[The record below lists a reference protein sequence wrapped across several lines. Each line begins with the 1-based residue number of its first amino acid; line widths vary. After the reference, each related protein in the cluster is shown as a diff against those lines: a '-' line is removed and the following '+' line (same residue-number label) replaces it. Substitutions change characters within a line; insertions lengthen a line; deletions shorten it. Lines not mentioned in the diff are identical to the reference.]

1 MHQPSLI
8 SKVLLS
14 FADNFAEHH
23 HDLSALLLT
32 PDKHLWL
39 GSDEASTI
47 ERLSFIDNENFG
59 EHKQFRVAE
68 FFDLPAPEDEEI
80 DIEGL
85 AYSDYY
91 LWLIGSHS
99 YKRKKPKPDKSDAQN
114 IKRLT
119 KVKSE
124 ANRYIIGRIPLV
136 DGELIREC
144 PHPENP
150 NVQLSAGKLQVTP
163 QGNLL
168 MEALA
173 NDPHLGFFVTAEIPG
188 KDNGFDIEGIEICQN
203 RIFLGLRGPVLRGW
217 AIILEIELQ
226 SNLPGLLDLKYL
238 GVSGEKYK
246 KHFIYL
252 NGLGIR
258 DLCWDNQDLLILAGP
273 TMDLDGPVTIYRLQN
288 GLNLDENVLNY
299 PQAVLDIPY
308 GKGNN
313 HAEGITLFE
322 GITGGRSKR
331 QLCGRS
337 LLVVHD
343 SPAENR
349 LQGQASIIADVFQLT
364 VNSEQ

>member
-1 MHQPSLI
+1 MHHQSLI
-8 SKVLLS
+8 SKILLS

-23 HDLSALLLT
+23 KDLSALLLT

-47 ERLSFIDNENFG
+47 ERLSFVDDKNFG
-59 EHKQFRVAE
+59 QHKQFRVAE
-68 FFDLPAPEDEEI
+68 FFDLPASEEEEI

-99 YKRKKPKPDKSDAQN
+99 YKRKKPKPDKSDEEN

-136 DGELIREC
+136 NAELIAEC

-150 NVQLSAGKLQVTP
+150 KLKLSAGKLQVTN

-173 NDPHLGFFVTAEIPG
+173 NDSHLGFFVKAEIPG

-217 AIILEIELQ
+217 AIILEIQLQ
-226 SNLPGLLDLKYL
+226 ESNLPRLLDLKYL
-238 GVSGEKYK
+238 GKSGEKYK

-273 TMDLDGPVTIYRLQN
+273 TMDLDGPVTVYRLKD
-288 GLNLDENVLNY
+288 GANLDQNRLNY
-299 PQAVLDIPY
+299 PEAILDVPY
-308 GKGNN
+308 GIGKDR
-313 HAEGITLFE
+313 AEGITLFE
-322 GITGGRSKR
+322 QIAGVK
-331 QLCGRS
+331 S

-349 LQGQASIIADVFQLT
+349 LQGTANIIADVLQLS
-364 VNSEQ
+364 VNSYQ